1 LIVPRYSGKR
11 KNTVL
16 SKLFPLLSMTV
27 AEVSWVEGIGLQA
40 LYNRRDKAKL
50 QGRSVPGKNQLPN
63 NDQQKLNLLLL
74 LEQA

>member
-1 LIVPRYSGKR
+1 MPRYSEER
-11 KNTVL
+11 RNAVL
-16 SKLFPLLSMTV
+16 SKLLPPLNMTV
-27 AEVSWVEGIGLQA
+27 AEVSRVEGIGLQT
-40 LYNRRDKAKL
+40 LYNWRNKAKL